1 MTFIRTALAAALA
14 LAAAPAAAQT
24 YSQTIFFGD
33 SLTDAGHFRPV
44 LVQQAGPQA
53 AILGRFTTNPGLI
66 WAEYVADFY
75 GTRSVSANQGGTNYA
90 VGGARV
96 GVNTSGAL
104 GPIPAVTTQV
114 NSYLTANGG
123 RADANALYTVWGGAN
138 DLFAVA
144 GGAPAAATIGG
155 AVTAQ
160 VGAIA
165 ALQSA
170 GARYVLVP
178 TIPDLGLTPSG
189 RAQGPAAQAQLTQIA
204 TAYNNALYSGL
215 ASAGLRVIPLDMFN
229 LFREV
234 SANPAA
240 FGIGNVTGT
249 ACQPQITAQSL
260 TCNPTTLIA
269 PNAATNYAFA
279 DGVHPSSAGHEI
291 VGDYALSMLE
301 APRQI
306 AVLPNSASA
315 VGRARAERV
324 AMRTVGQPAGEG
336 TQWWADVRGDMQRYG
351 HGDHY
356 DGAGPALLG
365 GVDFNAGNAVFGAFA
380 GYGRNAL
387 DWGMRGGS
395 FDQTDATIG
404 GHAGWRSGGGW
415 ASAQVSYSRIGFD
428 VERNVDLGR
437 SSRTHRGS
445 ADGTNLSA
453 GVQGGWE
460 FGSGALRH
468 GPVVGVLSQRI
479 EIDGFAEDQAA
490 LSTSLA
496 YPEQR
501 FDSLIGSVGWQLSVQ
516 AYDVLAPYAR
526 LTVDR
531 EFEDR
536 PAEAFARSQS
546 LVGSGEY
553 AVPGV
558 AFDQRYGTL
567 TVGARTRVFGVPANV
582 GAMFTVGQAGGA
594 NSTLFASFNGSF

>member
-324 AMRTVGQPAGEG
+324 AMRTVGQPAAEG

-356 DGAGPALLG
+356 DGAGPALIG

-460 FGSGALRH
+460 FGNGALRH

-546 LVGSGEY
+546 LVGSSEY

-558 AFDQRYGTL
+558 DFDQRYGTL
-567 TVGARTRVFGVPANV
+567 TVGARTRVLGVPANV

-594 NSTLFASFNGSF
+594 NTTLFASFNRSF